1 MEGSICLQLF
11 LWHAYLTALSAH
23 SCWVNGPPLM
33 KQSPLPPIRLLNTQ
47 SIRPLRLIWS
57 LSMDWTGR
65 ATEPPTE
72 SRRSHFPGHD
82 LCSGRQGIRAKH
94 LRRINCLKRTAQG
107 WESDWILVEQLF
119 IGSPWTCVSEI
130 LKMGAFRGHLLH
142 FFSACERLLVNLNP
156 FSFKSSPLLK
166 VDWNYFEE

>member
-1 MEGSICLQLF
+1 MD
-11 LWHAYLTALSAH
+11 HLSW
-23 SCWVNGPPLM
+23 S
-33 KQSPLPPIRLLNTQ
+33 KSPSPPIRLLNTQ

-94 LRRINCLKRTAQG
+94 LRGINCLKRTAQG